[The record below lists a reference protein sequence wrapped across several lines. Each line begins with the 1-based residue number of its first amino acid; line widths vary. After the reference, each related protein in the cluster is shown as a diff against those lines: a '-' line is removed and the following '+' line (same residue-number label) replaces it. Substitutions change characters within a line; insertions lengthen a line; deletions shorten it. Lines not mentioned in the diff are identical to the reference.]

1 MSAVN
6 APVESAKTDGRA
18 EPTRVQVASVEVGH
32 GIAVDCRAVHPAET
46 SHAAAPNSTETS
58 DAAVPHLA
66 SASNASRHSAVV
78 NSAAKAAWPS
88 SSSSVHSSVSSSLDG
103 AVHCSVNSS
112 VHSSVNSSVNS
123 SVPSSLDWAVQV
135 FQLPLAAGRDGAAFA
150 ADTSHQAE
158 NAATVPVIVIDH
170 FYPDVAALRAAACE
184 PSAEFVRDATNF
196 YPGARRQAP
205 AQYQQFL
212 TKLQPLLQDVYGH
225 TPWGGASPW
234 QVLQAAFA
242 LTSTAPDKLRPIQML
257 PHFDTVSPTTLALVH
272 YLVGPEHGGT
282 SFYRHRSSGLCCITE
297 RTLPHYGAVLK
308 QQAMAARLHEHPR
321 YQAGDCALFQRIGQV
336 PAAVNRVAI
345 YPAHLLHS
353 GDILQAD
360 RLSPDPRV
368 GRLTVS
374 CLLQR

>member
-1 MSAVN
+1 MRAVN
-6 APVESAKTDGRA
+6 APVDSALADGRVGL
-18 EPTRVQVASVEVGH
+18 TSGQVASVEVVH
-32 GIAVDCRAVHPAET
+32 GT
-46 SHAAAPNSTETS
+46 
-58 DAAVPHLA
+58 
-66 SASNASRHSAVV
+66 
-78 NSAAKAAWPS
+78 AAKAAWPS
-88 SSSSVHSSVSSSLDG
+88 SPSSVHSP
-103 AVHCSVNSS
+103 
-112 VHSSVNSSVNS
+112 VHSSV
-123 SVPSSLDWAVQV
+123 PSPLDWAVQV
-135 FQLPLAAGRDGAAFA
+135 LQLPLAAGRDGAQSEA
-150 ADTSHQAE
+150 ALGSADQA
-158 NAATVPVIVIDH
+158 NIATVPVIVIDH

-184 PSAEFVRDATNF
+184 PSAEFVRDAANF
-196 YPGARRQAP
+196 YPGARREAP

-212 TKLQPLLQDVYGH
+212 TKLQPLLQQVYGH
-225 TPWGGASPW
+225 TAWGGASPW

-242 LTSTAPDKLRPIQML
+242 LTSTPSEKLRPIQML

-297 RTLPHYGAVLK
+297 QTLPAYGAALK
-308 QQAMAARLHEHPR
+308 QQAIAARLHEHPR

-336 PAAVNRVAI
+336 SAAVNRVAI

-353 GDILQAD
+353 GDILQAG

>member
-6 APVESAKTDGRA
+6 APLESAKADGRA
-18 EPTRVQVASVEVGH
+18 EPMRVQVASVEVGH
-32 GIAVDCRAVHPAET
+32 GIAADCSAIPPTET
-46 SHAAAPNSTETS
+46 SDAAPNSTETS
-58 DAAVPHLA
+58 DAAAPHHA
-66 SASNASRHSAVV
+66 STSNASRHSAVV
-78 NSAAKAAWPS
+78 NNAAKAIWPS
-88 SSSSVHSSVSSSLDG
+88 SFSSVNSSVPSSLDG
-103 AVHCSVNSS
+103 A
-112 VHSSVNSSVNS
+112 VHSSVNSSVNRSVKS
-123 SVPSSLDWAVQV
+123 SVHSPLDWAVQV

-150 ADTSHQAE
+150 ADTSHQGE

-184 PSAEFVRDATNF
+184 PSAEFVRDAANF

-212 TKLQPLLQDVYGH
+212 TQLQPLLQNVYGH
-225 TPWGGASPW
+225 TPWGGPSPW

-242 LTSTAPDKLRPIQML
+242 LTSTPPDKLRPIQML

-282 SFYRHRSSGLCCITE
+282 SFYRHRSSGLCCLTE
-297 RTLPHYGAVLK
+297 QTLPAYGAALK
-308 QQAMAARLHEHPR
+308 QQAIAARLHEHPR

-336 PAAVNRVAI
+336 SAAVNRVAI

-360 RLSPDPRV
+360 RLSPDPRE

>member
-6 APVESAKTDGRA
+6 APLESAKADGRA
-18 EPTRVQVASVEVGH
+18 EPMRVQVASVEVGH
-32 GIAVDCRAVHPAET
+32 GIAADCRAIPLTET
-46 SHAAAPNSTETS
+46 SDAAAPNSTETS
-58 DAAVPHLA
+58 DAALHLA

-88 SSSSVHSSVSSSLDG
+88 SSSSVNSSVNR
-103 AVHCSVNSS
+103 SVKSS
-112 VHSSVNSSVNS
+112 VHS
-123 SVPSSLDWAVQV
+123 PLDWAVQV

-150 ADTSHQAE
+150 ADTSHQGE

-184 PSAEFVRDATNF
+184 PSAEFVRDAANF

-212 TKLQPLLQDVYGH
+212 SQLQPLLQEVYGH
-225 TPWGGASPW
+225 TPWGGPSPW

-242 LTSTAPDKLRPIQML
+242 LTSTPPEKLRPIQML

-297 RTLPHYGAVLK
+297 QTLPAYGAALK
-308 QQAMAARLHEHPR
+308 QQAIAARLHEHPR

-336 PAAVNRVAI
+336 SAAVNRVAI

-360 RLSPDPRV
+360 RLSPDPRE

>member
-6 APVESAKTDGRA
+6 APLESAKADGRA

-32 GIAVDCRAVHPAET
+32 GIAADCRAIHPTET
-46 SHAAAPNSTETS
+46 SHAAAPHSTETSDAAVPHSTETSYAAPNSTETS
-58 DAAVPHLA
+58 DAAAPHHA
-66 SASNASRHSAVV
+66 STLNASRHSAVV

-88 SSSSVHSSVSSSLDG
+88 SSSSV
-103 AVHCSVNSS
+103 
-112 VHSSVNSSVNS
+112 NSSVNS
-123 SVPSSLDWAVQV
+123 SVPSSLDGAVQV

-150 ADTSHQAE
+150 ADTSHQGE

-184 PSAEFVRDATNF
+184 PSAEFVRDAANF

-212 TKLQPLLQDVYGH
+212 SKLQPLLQEVYGH
-225 TPWGGASPW
+225 TPWGGPSPW

-242 LTSTAPDKLRPIQML
+242 LTSTPPDKLRPIQML

-282 SFYRHRSSGLCCITE
+282 SFYRHRSSGLSCITE
-297 RTLPHYGAVLK
+297 QTLPAYGAALK
-308 QQAMAARLHEHPR
+308 QQAIAARLHEHPR

-336 PAAVNRVAI
+336 SAAVNRVAI

-360 RLSPDPRV
+360 RLSPDPRE

>member
-6 APVESAKTDGRA
+6 APLESAKADGRA
-18 EPTRVQVASVEVGH
+18 EPMRVQVASVEVGH
-32 GIAVDCRAVHPAET
+32 GIAADCRAVHPTET
-46 SHAAAPNSTETS
+46 SHAE
-58 DAAVPHLA
+58 PHLA

-88 SSSSVHSSVSSSLDG
+88 SSSSV
-103 AVHCSVNSS
+103 
-112 VHSSVNSSVNS
+112 NS

-135 FQLPLAAGRDGAAFA
+135 FQLPLAAGRDGSQSEAALGS
-150 ADTSHQAE
+150 ADQA
-158 NAATVPVIVIDH
+158 NTATVPVIVIDH

-184 PSAEFVRDATNF
+184 PSAEFVRDAANF

-212 TKLQPLLQDVYGH
+212 TQLQPLLQNVYGH
-225 TPWGGASPW
+225 TPWGGPSPW
-234 QVLQAAFA
+234 QVQQAAFA
-242 LTSTAPDKLRPIQML
+242 LTSTPPDKLRPIQML

-297 RTLPHYGAVLK
+297 QTLPAYGAALK
-308 QQAMAARLHEHPR
+308 QQAIAARLHEHPR

-336 PAAVNRVAI
+336 SAAVNRVAI

-360 RLSPDPRV
+360 RLSPDPRE

>member
-1 MSAVN
+1 MTTAVEAA
-6 APVESAKTDGRA
+6 APVESGTANS
-18 EPTRVQVASVEVGH
+18 VAQ
-32 GIAVDCRAVHPAET
+32 DT
-46 SHAAAPNSTETS
+46 W
-58 DAAVPHLA
+58 
-66 SASNASRHSAVV
+66 SAL
-78 NSAAKAAWPS
+78 PS
-88 SSSSVHSSVSSSLDG
+88 SS
-103 AVHCSVNSS
+103 NSS
-112 VHSSVNSSVNS
+112 
-123 SVPSSLDWAVQV
+123 VQV
-135 FQLPLAAGRDGAAFA
+135 FQLPLAAGRDGTAFA
-150 ADTSHQAE
+150 ADTSRQGE

-184 PSAEFVRDATNF
+184 PSAEFVRDAANF

-212 TKLQPLLQDVYGH
+212 SQLQPLLQNVYGH
-225 TPWGGASPW
+225 TPWGGPSPW

-242 LTSTAPDKLRPIQML
+242 LTSTPPDKLRPIQML

-282 SFYRHRSSGLCCITE
+282 SFYRHRSSGLSCITE
-297 RTLPHYGAVLK
+297 QTLPAYGAALK
-308 QQAMAARLHEHPR
+308 QQAIAARLHEHPR

-336 PAAVNRVAI
+336 SAAVNRVAI

-374 CLLQR
+374 CLLLTESGL

>member
-6 APVESAKTDGRA
+6 APLESAKADGRA
-18 EPTRVQVASVEVGH
+18 EPMRVQVASVEVGH
-32 GIAVDCRAVHPAET
+32 GIAADCRAVHPTET
-46 SHAAAPNSTETS
+46 SHAAAP
-58 DAAVPHLA
+58 HQA

-78 NSAAKAAWPS
+78 NSAAKAVWPS
-88 SSSSVHSSVSSSLDG
+88 SS
-103 AVHCSVNSS
+103 N
-112 VHSSVNSSVNS
+112 SVNS

-135 FQLPLAAGRDGAAFA
+135 FQLPLAAVLDGAAFA
-150 ADTSHQAE
+150 ADTSHQGE

-184 PSAEFVRDATNF
+184 PSAEFVRDAANF
-196 YPGARRQAP
+196 YPGARCQAP

-212 TKLQPLLQDVYGH
+212 TRLQPLLQDVYGH
-225 TPWGGASPW
+225 TPWGGPSPW
-234 QVLQAAFA
+234 QVLHAAFA

-282 SFYRHRSSGLCCITE
+282 SFYRHRSSGLSCITE
-297 RTLPHYGAVLK
+297 QTLPAYGAALK
-308 QQAMAARLHEHPR
+308 QQAIAARLHAHPR

-336 PAAVNRVAI
+336 SAAVNRVAI

-360 RLSPDPRV
+360 RLSPDPRE